1 MKKSIIA
8 LSVAAAMGGFAGTA
22 SAQATQHLVFN
33 PRGVGHIN
41 IVPYF
46 SSQSANQTAISI
58 VNTDTMRGKAVKVR
72 FRGASN
78 SDDVYDFQ
86 VFLSPG
92 DVWTAGVSQATDG
105 TSQLTTT
112 DKSCTLPSN
121 VNGKFILSRVYKN
134 AGEQTREGYIEVL
147 TMGDIV
153 NTSGKYA
160 DLFKAVKHVNG
171 VAPCTSSVLTALTRE
186 NAADYMVQP
195 TTGLMTNWS
204 IVNVSKFLVYS
215 SEGAAI
221 EARSIA
227 TGDDVAG
234 NLVYW
239 DQRSIPLST
248 GEITANTADP
258 LFVGGHVQAAR
269 YDLPDL
275 STPYL
280 AASTRTPADQA
291 RELSDSI
298 AFRTVAGEFFNLASL
313 GAATDWVVSFPTR
326 RYHAA
331 VQYGSTTNTARYAN
345 DGNPYFN
352 ANNTVLNVYQLC
364 AKLGLNALAF
374 FDREEKS
381 PLIDDIVISPG
392 TPTELALCGE
402 VAVLGVNGGIDAAG
416 VAASATFGT
425 LTRSNVNNGFTEGWG
440 YFTTPS
446 AYGLPMLARQF
457 TRISNTTTNVY
468 YGNQYPARVLEKG
481 LDNPY

>member
-33 PRGVGHIN
+33 SLGVGHIN

-58 VNTDTMRGKAVKVR
+58 VNTDTVRGKAVKVR

-86 VFLSPG
+86 VFMSPG

-112 DKSCTLPSN
+112 DKSCTLPAN
-121 VNGKFILSRVYKN
+121 VNGKFITSRVYKN
-134 AGEQTREGYIEVL
+134 AGEQTREGYVEIL
-147 TMGDIV
+147 TMADIV

-160 DLFKAVKHVNG
+160 DLFKAVKHVSG
-171 VAPCTSSVLTALTRE
+171 TPPCTSSVLTALTRE
-186 NAADYMVQP
+186 NAADYMVAP
-195 TTGLMTNWS
+195 TTGLMANWT

-215 SEGAAI
+215 GDAAAI
-221 EARSIA
+221 EARNIA
-227 TGDDVAG
+227 TGADVAG

-248 GEITANTADP
+248 GEIAANTADP
-258 LFVGGHVQAAR
+258 LFTGGYVQAAR

-280 AASTRTPADQA
+280 QAVATPNPAAQA
-291 RELSDSI
+291 LELSDSM
-298 AFRTVAGEFFNLASL
+298 AVRTAAGEFFNLASL

-331 VQYGSTTNTARYAN
+331 VQYGSTTNTARYGAT
-345 DGNPYFN
+345 NPYFN
-352 ANNTVLNVYQLC
+352 ANNTILNVYQLC

-416 VAASATFGT
+416 VAASATFGA

-446 AYGLPMLARQF
+446 AEGLPMLARQF

-468 YGNQYPARVLEKG
+468 YGVSFAARTLDKG
-481 LDNPY
+481 TFAP